1 MLKKMLVVDPKNRI
15 DWNTLLNYK
24 FILLEADKKK
34 VSSNEVQSETDISN
48 SQVKIYILF

>member
-1 MLKKMLVVDPKNRI
+1 MLVVNPKNRI

-34 VSSNEVQSETDISN
+34 TPTEVQSETEVST
-48 SQVKIYILF
+48 